1 MTATVTSPPGLLGV
15 CGGVPSVGTTTSSRP
30 TVTCQEL
37 RYQLPLLVL
46 CGSRVEL
53 NHHPGKWQTKRSK
66 RFCKIKWRVSV
77 VSCEVVHVL
86 NPRAGGWESPSNTCV
101 WSANEGL
108 RRTDGTSG
116 GFPFECGRQKKRAGK
131 TLRQWGI
138 SAKGIQK
145 TCRLGTDQKN
155 YSLGPAALIGL
166 HVRNC
171 WFSGRAYLCGHFRR
185 VAPDE
190 GDRLDMDE
198 SRQVEK
204 RQMDAAEGM
213 NSLQAGETASSP
225 PLTRA
230 RLVKPPRRRTGENWE
245 GRNRT
250 DQSRRRGRDEEPRV
264 LNREFYFGQMS
275 ARSRDIISSTARGK
289 CSLVPRSGTCSTGRA
304 RRQS

>member
-53 NHHPGKWQTKRSK
+53 NHHPGKWATTKRSK

-86 NPRAGGWESPSNTCV
+86 NPRAGSLGIPPATRV
-101 WSANEGL
+101 FGQQMKVL
-108 RRTDGTSG
+108 QRTDGTSG
-116 GFPFECGRQKKRAGK
+116 GFPFERGRQKKRA
-131 TLRQWGI
+131 
-138 SAKGIQK
+138 
-145 TCRLGTDQKN
+145 

-171 WFSGRAYLCGHFRR
+171 WFGGRHTCADTCEESRQMK
-185 VAPDE
+185 

-198 SRQVEK
+198 SRQVDK
-204 RQMDAAEGM
+204 RQMDATEGM
-213 NSLQAGETASSP
+213 NSLEVGETASSP
-225 PLTRA
+225 P
-230 RLVKPPRRRTGENWE
+230 
-245 GRNRT
+245 
-250 DQSRRRGRDEEPRV
+250 
-264 LNREFYFGQMS
+264 
-275 ARSRDIISSTARGK
+275 
-289 CSLVPRSGTCSTGRA
+289 
-304 RRQS
+304 

>member
-1 MTATVTSPPGLLGV
+1 MTRACDRCANLFVFPSASTVPSVLSLIHNETCVVRCSVMTRELATRIPWSLKVTATVTSPPGLLGV

-116 GFPFECGRQKKRAGK
+116 GFPFERGRQKKRA
-131 TLRQWGI
+131 
-138 SAKGIQK
+138 
-145 TCRLGTDQKN
+145 C
-155 YSLGPAALIGL
+155 SLGPAALIGL

-171 WFSGRAYLCGHFRR
+171 WFGGRHTCADTC
-185 VAPDE
+185 E
-190 GDRLDMDE
+190 E
-198 SRQVEK
+198 SRQMKEIGWIWMK
-204 RQMDAAEGM
+204 ADRWTSGRW
-213 NSLQAGETASSP
+213 
-225 PLTRA
+225 TR
-230 RLVKPPRRRTGENWE
+230 LKE
-245 GRNRT
+245 
-250 DQSRRRGRDEEPRV
+250 
-264 LNREFYFGQMS
+264 
-275 ARSRDIISSTARGK
+275 
-289 CSLVPRSGTCSTGRA
+289 
-304 RRQS
+304 